1 MVASNVAGFTK
12 KSVAS
17 AMMFMAYTAGNI
29 IGPFLFFPSE
39 APDYP
44 VSSPIQIHLTNKALT
59 YELQSG
65 FLATTICFGVSTLTM
80 LVLRF
85 TIIRENKRRDK
96 LQQGPS
102 DPVDDRDQLELSDVT
117 DRKNLN
123 FRYVY

>member
-17 AMMFMAYTAGNI
+17 AMMFMSYTAGNI

-39 APDYP
+39 APGY
-44 VSSPIQIHLTNKALT
+44 S
-59 YELQSG
+59 SG

-80 LVLRF
+80 LLLRF

-96 LQQGPS
+96 LQQNSVG
-102 DPVDDRDQLELSDVT
+102 VHEERYHLELSDIT